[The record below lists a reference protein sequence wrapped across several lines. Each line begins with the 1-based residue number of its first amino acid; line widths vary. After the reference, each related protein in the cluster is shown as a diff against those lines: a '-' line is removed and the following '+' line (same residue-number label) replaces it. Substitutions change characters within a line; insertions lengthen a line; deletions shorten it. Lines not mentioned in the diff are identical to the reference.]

1 MERSSRFM
9 PNWASRAR
17 LSSTGRLKAR
27 VATPSRRSGRRT
39 SGEKTTQLGDGVL
52 VGGGLSFQLA
62 GVAEPGD
69 VGVGGGP
76 IVDSGRAPQATARR
90 VASVRVVVSACSR
103 VISARVNRRV
113 GASGVAAV
121 DQVQRL
127 LTVGTEKWHLT
138 GAFLARAA
146 HVRRFSSAWR
156 RLVWLTTSWAMSR
169 NLMLLVLEARTRTRG
184 RGPRRRGSAPSR
196 CRSLARSRCAWT
208 ARCSA
213 AVRRV
218 SGPGRARRGWR
229 RCPRSPSAS
238 GLTNPAMR
246 SWRNATA

>member
-9 PNWASRAR
+9 PNWASWAR

-27 VATPSRRSGRRT
+27 VATCSRRWGRRT

-52 VGGGLSFQLA
+52 VGGGLSFPTRRGRRA
-62 GVAEPGD
+62 RRRRGRRR
-69 VGVGGGP
+69 P
-76 IVDSGRAPQATARR
+76 IVEPGRAPQATARR

-169 NLMLLVLEARTRTRG
+169 NLMLLCSRLVPEREGVGLVDVVALRHDADRLPDHGARG
-184 RGPRRRGSAPSR
+184 Q
-196 CRSLARSRCAWT
+196 
-208 ARCSA
+208 
-213 AVRRV
+213 RV
-218 SGPGRARRGWR
+218 AQLLFGA
-229 RCPRSPSAS
+229 
-238 GLTNPAMR
+238 
-246 SWRNATA
+246 